1 MGISHIDR
9 AQTDPKRK
17 KGKSPAHFC
26 GPSVH
31 HIDSQSM
38 SLSPQPLT
46 RPPPPDDGT
55 SDARSPASISPPSSS
70 SSSPSSSSHSSSMPR
85 RDDPRPHPA
94 APPPAVSGSE
104 DFCNNISFPF
114 SLIFFIYRN
123 MQMTRAPQPPARR
136 VYTCS
141 PKILHLPLADG
152 RIQIAIYTYTTT
164 NGQLTGAGQ
173 PGHIPT
179 ERERRATR
187 RPAAAGPVAR
197 ASVAHPY
204 VDAALD
210 PRRRPG
216 RRARRSAG

>member
-1 MGISHIDR
+1 MPSVAPVTSTVLLDAIADEADASKMSQEDLAAIQCMGISHIDR

-70 SSSPSSSSHSSSMPR
+70 CSSPSSSSHSSSMPR

-94 APPPAVSGSE
+94 APPARRSRAARTSVII
-104 DFCNNISFPF
+104 FLFPF
-114 SLIFFIYRN
+114 SLIFFIYRKHAN
-123 MQMTRAPQPPARR
+123 DESST
-136 VYTCS
+136 
-141 PKILHLPLADG
+141 
-152 RIQIAIYTYTTT
+152 
-164 NGQLTGAGQ
+164 
-173 PGHIPT
+173 
-179 ERERRATR
+179 
-187 RPAAAGPVAR
+187 AASTP
-197 ASVAHPY
+197 SIHM
-204 VDAALD
+204 L
-210 PRRRPG
+210 
-216 RRARRSAG
+216 S